1 MSSYVD
7 SAFEEQSPTDVLFR
21 SWRMIRILCRLD
33 YANHESAAYQE
44 SYAVRIP
51 LVFNRD
57 MRKEKG
63 GGWTH
68 CLDLLIE

>member
-1 MSSYVD
+1 
-7 SAFEEQSPTDVLFR
+7 
-21 SWRMIRILCRLD
+21 MIRILCRLD

>member
-1 MSSYVD
+1 
-7 SAFEEQSPTDVLFR
+7 
-21 SWRMIRILCRLD
+21 MIRILCRLD
-33 YANHESAAYQE
+33 YANHESAPYQE